1 MINIIPAID
10 LIQGQC
16 VRLVQGDFDRIT
28 TYNKP
33 ADEMVIQYREAGFS
47 RIHIVDLDG
56 ARQGRPV
63 QKELIKSLCL
73 IKGLE
78 IQSGGGILE
87 PNQVSEL
94 LDAGLSA
101 VVIGSLAIRNPDA
114 FRLLLR
120 KYGGEKI
127 ILGADVRRE
136 SLQINGWKK
145 NSGINIFS
153 FLHEFLDEGLQSVIV
168 TDIEKDGML
177 KGPGF
182 NLYKTILDRFPQ
194 IRLTASGGVSSVA
207 DLFSLNELG
216 ISSVIVGKAFYEG
229 KIQAD
234 SILEI
239 LRNHAC

>member
-1 MINIIPAID
+1 MIEIIPAID
-10 LIQGQC
+10 LIGGKC
-16 VRLVQGDFDRIT
+16 VRLSHGRFDTMKIYSDNPAELARSFRDQGAR
-28 TYNKP
+28 YL
-33 ADEMVIQYREAGFS
+33 
-47 RIHIVDLDG
+47 HIVDLDG

-78 IQSGGGILE
+78 IQTGGGILE

-194 IRLTASGGVSSVA
+194 IQLTASGGVSSVA